1 MSNKNSNR
9 VINIGL
15 KDSDKEFVIR
25 ESNVYAESFE
35 KFINDL
41 FNVMEN
47 KTKDVSILDLDNDFL
62 YLNFESAAY
71 VTVTHEP
78 K

>member
-1 MSNKNSNR
+1 MSNINSNR

-25 ESNVYAESFE
+25 KSNVDAESFE

-47 KTKDVSILDLDNDFL
+47 KTRNVSILDLDNDFL
-62 YLNFESAAY
+62 YLDFESVAY
-71 VTVTHEP
+71 VTITHES